1 MNLKCFPFYCFNIDI
16 SVTIYTADL
25 HFSVPLP
32 DVLYKGSVSQIFKN
46 TIIKKSAS
54 HLSTH

>member
-1 MNLKCFPFYCFNIDI
+1 MNLKCFPFYFLNIDI
-16 SVTIYTADL
+16 SVTIYTTDL

-32 DVLYKGSVSQIFKN
+32 DVLYKGSASQNFKN

-54 HLSTH
+54 YLSTH